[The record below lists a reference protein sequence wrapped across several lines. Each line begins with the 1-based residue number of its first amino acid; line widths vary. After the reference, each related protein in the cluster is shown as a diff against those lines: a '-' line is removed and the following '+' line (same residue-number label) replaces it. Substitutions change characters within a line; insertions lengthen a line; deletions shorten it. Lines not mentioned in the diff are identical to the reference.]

1 MHLPNHLSLS
11 AQSPSF
17 VPFRFRY
24 FTLCLVSRIASYF
37 PVISDVHYMLLIFYT
52 GGTGAM
58 AYTLC
63 QYYPNMKITVCE
75 LQSVIDCSHHFRP
88 SSEDCPNQGNV
99 SYVVGNF
106 LQADLPKADLYILCR
121 VLPDWPEEKVG
132 LILSN
137 AFKCLSPGNSFYCW
151 RNYPHP
157 PHGRFFWFKPPIP
170 ICKFLFSCTLS
181 CKMFSF

>member
-1 MHLPNHLSLS
+1 M
-11 AQSPSF
+11 
-17 VPFRFRY
+17 
-24 FTLCLVSRIASYF
+24 CLVSRLASYF
-37 PVISDVHYMLLIFYT
+37 PVISAVHYSTCCSLFFCP

-75 LQSVIDCSHHFRP
+75 LQSVIDSSHHFCP

-99 SYVVGNF
+99 SYVASNF

-137 AFKCLSPGNSFYCW
+137 AFKCLSPGNSLYCG
-151 RNYPHP
+151 RNYPP
-157 PHGRFFWFKPPIP
+157 LPHGRFLTETPHTPLEIP
-170 ICKFLFSCTLS
+170 V
-181 CKMFSF
+181 